1 MTIGRNYAQ
10 TSPHL
15 CPAGSHELLRM
26 VLEARADP
34 DARDSFGQT
43 PLMMAAKQA
52 DGSAA
57 SAASAGSAAS
67 CLLLEKTGQVGLDQL
82 SVSFCSAC
90 IGSCIV
96 WGSRGLF

>member
-57 SAASAGSAAS
+57 SAAS

-90 IGSCIV
+90 VGSCIV
-96 WGSRGLF
+96 WG

>member
-1 MTIGRNYAQ
+1 
-10 TSPHL
+10 
-15 CPAGSHELLRM
+15 M

-57 SAASAGSAAS
+57 SAASAGLAAS

-82 SVSFCSAC
+82 SASFCSAMYWILYC
-90 IGSCIV
+90 LGFTGTFLMMQLSNDPCHHEII
-96 WGSRGLF
+96 